1 MKIIVVG
8 SGTMGAGI
16 AQICAQ
22 AGYDVVL
29 NDIDL
34 ARLEAAQSQIV
45 KFIRRGAEKGQY
57 SSEEAETAVQR
68 LTVSADLEQAAAD
81 VDWVIEAIYE
91 NVPAKQELLRRLDAA
106 CPTHTIFASN
116 TSGLSISQLAT
127 ALNRPE
133 KLVGLHFFN
142 PVPLMK
148 LVEVVRGAAT
158 LPEIVEAAVE
168 LGRKLGKTTVVC
180 DDSPNFIVN
189 RINRPVSYEAQLLVS
204 EGVTPQNVD
213 KALQLGANF
222 KLGPLA
228 TSDMS
233 GLDIHLAASQ
243 NIFQELGDV
252 RYRPTTLVKKLVRA
266 GHLGRKTGRGFYNYP
281 PGATE
286 PQSRYPDIKL
296 PIAQVPETIAVIGE
310 NETARRWIGKLS
322 QHQFEVVAPEKAGV
336 VLVPPNEM
344 QTDYVNYFK
353 QAATNANEKAVL
365 VAMEPLASVS
375 EVGYQSGRAGQVVG
389 IHCPLPFINDKFYEV
404 QMGIDTAPESAAV
417 VVAMLTQMIYNYT
430 VSPETPAGIVLRV
443 IACLANEAAFAFQE
457 NLASVADI
465 DLALT
470 LGMNYGLGPFQ
481 YADQLGIDVVLK
493 IMEYLQ
499 SETGDPRY
507 RPAPLLKRYVRAGRL
522 GQESNQGFYDY
533 F

>member
-16 AQICAQ
+16 AQICVQ

-34 ARLEAAQSQIV
+34 PRLEAAQSQIA

-57 SSEEAETAVQR
+57 STEEATAAIAR

-91 NVPAKQELLRRLDAA
+91 NVPAKQALLRRLDAA
-106 CPTHTIFASN
+106 CPAYTTFASN
-116 TSGLSISQLAT
+116 TSGLSISELAT
-127 ALNRPE
+127 ALNQPE

-158 LPEIVEAAVE
+158 LPEVVAAAVE

-204 EGVTPQNVD
+204 EGITPQNVD

-222 KLGPLA
+222 RLGPLA

-252 RYRPTTLVKKLVRA
+252 RYRPTPLVKKLVRA

-281 PGATE
+281 SGATE
-286 PQSRYPDIKL
+286 PQSLYPDVKL
-296 PIAQVPETIAVIGE
+296 PIAQVPETVAVVGE
-310 NETARRWIGKLS
+310 NDLARRLSGKLS
-322 QHQFEVVAPEKAGV
+322 QHQFEVVTPNKAAV
-336 VLVPPNEM
+336 VLVPPEET
-344 QTDYVNYFK
+344 QPDYSSYFK
-353 QAATNANEKAVL
+353 QATANTASNAIL
-365 VAMEPLASVS
+365 VAMEPLAAVS
-375 EVGYQSGRAGQVVG
+375 EVGYQSGRAAQVVG
-389 IHCPLPFINDKFYEV
+389 LHCPLPFLNDKFYELR
-404 QMGIDTAPESAAV
+404 MGLDTAPESAAV
-417 VVAMLTQMIYNYT
+417 VVAMLTHTMYNYT

-443 IACLANEAAFAFQE
+443 ISCLANEAAFAFQE
-457 NLASVADI
+457 GLASVADI

-481 YADQLGIDVVLK
+481 YADQLGVATVLRV
-493 IMEYLQ
+493 MEYLQ

-522 GQESNQGFYDY
+522 GMESNQGFYDY